1 MLPPAAP
8 PFTLMADLTKINE
21 YYLEVIAPARSNRVI
36 NCDKPGLLELFV
48 RYGADNDVCREI
60 LALDD
65 DTTFTFSED
74 QITQD

>member
-1 MLPPAAP
+1 MSVLKKA
-8 PFTLMADLTKINE
+8 NE

-65 DTTFTFSED
+65 DATFTFSDDE
-74 QITQD
+74 ITQD